1 MIHIISQPPNDEF
14 TSRLFFQLLDTVD
27 VPFDAYYV
35 WSKTLAYGKVEFCNI
50 NNDAEDQHGM
60 YSLHR
65 DFYWNYIQSSIKND
79 LVIIGIKDHLTSWNF
94 NPWYHIEPTLVTTLT
109 DIFEYH
115 SDKKFIILTSLE
127 NLESY
132 INYKNVVII
141 PWGGDITNQ
150 MIYYKQ
156 LPKFL
161 DKNLNSDKTF
171 LSLNRNQRT
180 SRIYF
185 LSLLLGLEIENHGL
199 VSCMFKDKLTDIPCS
214 EWDFSACSAL
224 ENIYN
229 VGYQKMLTDCFSITN
244 TEDIY
249 QEGPNDN
256 YSNFLKNLTPY
267 YQNTFIEFINET
279 SYTESA
285 FLITEK
291 TANCFYGCSFPIWI
305 SSPGT
310 VNFLRSIG
318 LDVFDDIIDHSYD
331 SEQHP
336 IQRMYLA
343 IVKNNHL
350 LIDPEL
356 VKQLWIDNKHRFS
369 KNIDL
374 LQNKLYDIY
383 HQRAFDKF
391 INFR

>member
-14 TSRLFFQLLDTVD
+14 TSRLFFQLLDTLD
-27 VPFDAYYV
+27 VPFDAYYA
-35 WSKTLAYGKVEFCNI
+35 WSSTLAYGKVEFCNVD
-50 NNDAEDQHGM
+50 NTLEEQQGM
-60 YSLHR
+60 YDVHQ
-65 DFYWNYIQSSIKND
+65 DFYWEYIRSSIKND
-79 LVIIGIKDHLTSWNF
+79 LVVIAIKDHLTSWNF
-94 NPWYHIEPTLVTTLT
+94 NPWYHVEPTLVTPLT

-132 INYKNVVII
+132 INYKNVIVI

-150 MIYYKQ
+150 MIEYKQ
-156 LPKFL
+156 LPKLL

-185 LSLLLGLEIENHGL
+185 LSFLLGLEIENYGL
-199 VSCMFKDKLTDIPCS
+199 TSCMFRNSLTEMPS
-214 EWDFSACSAL
+214 REWDFSSYPEL
-224 ENIYN
+224 EDLYHI
-229 VGYQKMLTDCFSITN
+229 GYQKMLTDCFSITDAD
-244 TEDIY
+244 DIY

-256 YSNFLKNLTPY
+256 YNNFLKNLIPY

-305 SSPGT
+305 SSPGI

-331 SEQHP
+331 FEQHP

-343 IVKNNHL
+343 ITKNAHL
-350 LIDPEL
+350 LINPTL
-356 VKQLWIDNKHRFS
+356 VKQLWVENTDRFS
-369 KNIDL
+369 KNIDF
-374 LQNKLYDIY
+374 LQHKLYDVY
-383 HQRAFDKF
+383 YQRAFNKF
-391 INFR
+391 VNR

>member
-14 TSRLFFQLLDTVD
+14 TSRLFFQLLDTINE
-27 VPFDAYYV
+27 PFDAYYA
-35 WSKTLAYGKVEFCNI
+35 WSNTLAYGKVEFCNVK
-50 NNDAEDQHGM
+50 NALGNQD
-60 YSLHR
+60 S
-65 DFYWNYIQSSIKND
+65 YWEYIRLSIKNN
-79 LVIIGIKDHLTSWNF
+79 LVVIAIKDHLTSWDF
-94 NPWYHIEPTLVTTLT
+94 NPWHHAEPPLVAPLT

-127 NLESY
+127 NLEFY

-150 MIYYKQ
+150 MIEYKQ

-185 LSLLLGLEIENHGL
+185 LSFLLGLELENYGL
-199 VSCMFKDKLTDIPCS
+199 TSCMFKNNLTEIPICEWNFSSYPEFEDIYH
-214 EWDFSACSAL
+214 A
-224 ENIYN
+224 
-229 VGYQKMLTDCFSITN
+229 GYHKMINNCFSITDTN
-244 TEDIY
+244 DIY
-249 QEGPNDN
+249 HERPNDN
-256 YSNFLKNLTPY
+256 YNNFLKNLVPY

-305 SSPGT
+305 SSPGI

-331 SEQHP
+331 AEQHP
-336 IQRMYLA
+336 IQRMHLA
-343 IVKNNHL
+343 ITKNIHL
-350 LIDPEL
+350 LVNPDL
-356 VKQLWIDNKHRFS
+356 VKQLWVKNKDRFS
-369 KNIDL
+369 KNIDFM
-374 LQNKLYDIY
+374 QNKLYDIY
-383 HQRAFDKF
+383 SQRAFKKF
-391 INFR
+391 VNR